1 MGTMKE
7 ILKEIQM
14 SKKQDIVFEMIL
26 KSLKR
31 KKPGKYRLQTEEEWV
46 KKPQEWIS
54 DDLVYNLWAP
64 RLRLSVGQDHHE
76 ITGEVP
82 LAW

>member
-31 KKPGKYRLQTEEEWV
+31 KKPGKYRLQTEEE
-46 KKPQEWIS
+46 
-54 DDLVYNLWAP
+54 
-64 RLRLSVGQDHHE
+64 
-76 ITGEVP
+76 
-82 LAW
+82 